1 MSDIIPEGT
10 ANALTKKIGPLPGIA
25 WVAVLAGV
33 VWLVYLWRKRGAAA
47 GNSGTPAAGFAPSA
61 VGFSSA
67 DPAPGTNNYSGTVST
82 TPVGQPASPS
92 NASWAKS
99 VTDFLVGTGN
109 YSPTDVGNALANY
122 LAGAPLTAQQ
132 TAIVNTA
139 VKQFQT
145 PPEGVIP
152 TATPGSYTGFLRDDI
167 TGAIFGILPNG
178 VREWLTGEQYAALGN
193 PAVTSTVQN
202 QFQRYER
209 DAAGKIYGIMGT
221 GQRVWLSPDQF
232 AALGSPAAQQVGAG
246 DSTATPGITGAHK
259 YTLVGGDTPETVAKK
274 MYGTTDT
281 GPLLA
286 ANPGVL
292 WNPGTVITV
301 P

>member
-1 MSDIIPEGT
+1 MSDIIPEGA
-10 ANALTKKIGPLPGIA
+10 ANAFTKKIGPLPGIA
-25 WVAVLAGV
+25 WVAIIAGV
-33 VWLVYLWRKRGAAA
+33 VWLVFLWRKRGAAA
-47 GNSGTPAAGFAPSA
+47 GNSVPASAVTPAA

-67 DPAPGTNNYSGTVST
+67 GPMPGTNNYSGTVST
-82 TPVGQPASPS
+82 TPVGQPASTS
-92 NASWAKS
+92 NASWAKT

-109 YSPTDVGNALANY
+109 YSPTDVSNALANY
-122 LAGAPLTAQQ
+122 LGGAALTAQQ
-132 TAIVNTA
+132 SAIINTAI
-139 VKQFQT
+139 KQFQT

-152 TATPGSYTGFLRDDI
+152 TATPGNYTGFLRDDI

-221 GQRVWLSPDQF
+221 GQRVWLSADQF

-246 DSTATPGITGAHK
+246 DSTATPGITGGHK
-259 YTLVGGDTPETVAKK
+259 YTLVAGDTPETVAKK

-281 GPLLA
+281 SALTA

-292 WNPGTVITV
+292 WNAGTVITV